1 MDPNIVSEQTGLTP
15 NSRRDEDGASYLRR
29 LKGGTA
35 ATAEVRSDAGAA
47 AGNVAGAWKE
57 RRRSER
63 LRCSGSVEFRAEGSE
78 IRMWGTLI
86 DISLHG
92 CYVEMSSTH
101 AIDTPV
107 HLVLKSCGF
116 RIETAGVVRASYPG
130 LGMGICFTDIEP
142 EQRSQLGQLLAMLAG
157 NSAVSDGVQARE
169 KAASLPVADA
179 KALVDEVT
187 DFFRKNPLL
196 SRDEFGQMAKRVAG
210 RKS

>member
-1 MDPNIVSEQTGLTP
+1 VDPNIVSEKTGLTP
-15 NSRRDEDGASYLRR
+15 HSRTDEDGANYLRR
-29 LKGGTA
+29 LKGGTS

-47 AGNVAGAWKE
+47 AGKAAGGWKE
-57 RRRSER
+57 RRRSPR
-63 LRCSGSVEFRAEGSE
+63 LLCSGSVEFRAESSD

-86 DISLHG
+86 DVSLHG
-92 CYVEMSSTH
+92 CYLEMSTTH

-130 LGMGICFTDIEP
+130 LGMGICFSDIEP
-142 EQRSQLGQLLAMLAG
+142 EQRSQLEQLLEMLAR

-169 KAASLPVADA
+169 KSASQPVADA

-187 DFFRKNPLL
+187 EFFRKNQML
-196 SRDEFGQMAKRVAG
+196 SRDEFDQMAKRV
-210 RKS
+210 RRS